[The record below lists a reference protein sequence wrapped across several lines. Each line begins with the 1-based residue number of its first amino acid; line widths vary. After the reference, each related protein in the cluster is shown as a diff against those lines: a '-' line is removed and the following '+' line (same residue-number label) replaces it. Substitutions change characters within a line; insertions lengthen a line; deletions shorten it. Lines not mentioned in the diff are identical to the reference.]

1 MLVPL
6 RIIWL
11 VKSHILMGDR
21 PMSGITTWH
30 THHQLKNISLLCL
43 HAARPESWVAK
54 ITDVEGEVKSCC

>member
-21 PMSGITTWH
+21 PMSGITTWR
-30 THHQLKNISLLCL
+30 THHQLKNIFI
-43 HAARPESWVAK
+43 VF
-54 ITDVEGEVKSCC
+54 TCCSSRILGC